1 MQVDLLPLGARA
13 LLGLPA
19 GELGG
24 AAAALAPPDVVRAWH
39 LLERAWPVP
48 NVQDT
53 EPVAA

>member
-1 MQVDLLPLGARA
+1 MQVDRLPLGARA